1 MMTDKEFIETNKKVA
16 KSLSC
21 SPEEAFGN
29 IERMISEG
37 NFMNAA
43 QGIVIGSLIYEGLAK
58 GLGVVSDGE
67 R

>member
-1 MMTDKEFIETNKKVA
+1 MMTDEEFIGTNKRVA

-21 SPEEAFGN
+21 SPEEAIDK

-43 QGIVIGSLIYEGLAK
+43 QGIVIGSLISEGLAK
-58 GLGVVSDGE
+58 GLGVISDGE